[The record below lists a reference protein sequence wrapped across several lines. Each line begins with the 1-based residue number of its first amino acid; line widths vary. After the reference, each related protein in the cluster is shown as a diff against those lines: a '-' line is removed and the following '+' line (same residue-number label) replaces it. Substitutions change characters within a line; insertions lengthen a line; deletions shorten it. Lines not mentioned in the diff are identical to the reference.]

1 MGWLWKWDDYNPHV
15 RWLQSSHPPP
25 VVDPPPTWTARH
37 RSHPSARRSKG
48 PSPRFGS
55 QREAFRIFWDGEIIC
70 KCCFFVNK
78 YIYIVCIYIYMY
90 TQTYY
95 YNMNMY
101 IWICMCV
108 YPYIVYDCMTVNA
121 RFSWIGYIR
130 AYQWGV
136 SWIFCRVRLRVA
148 HIPKMAGENSE

>member
-1 MGWLWKWDDYNPHV
+1 MHDVMGWLWKWDDYNPHV

-78 YIYIVCIYIYMY
+78 YIYIVYIYICIHRHI
-90 TQTYY
+90 TI
-95 YNMNMY
+95 
-101 IWICMCV
+101 IWICIYEYVCV
-108 YPYIVYDCMTVNA
+108 CIHISCMTVWLSMLDFHELDTSGLINGESHG
-121 RFSWIGYIR
+121 FSAGLD
-130 AYQWGV
+130 WG
-136 SWIFCRVRLRVA
+136 
-148 HIPKMAGENSE
+148 